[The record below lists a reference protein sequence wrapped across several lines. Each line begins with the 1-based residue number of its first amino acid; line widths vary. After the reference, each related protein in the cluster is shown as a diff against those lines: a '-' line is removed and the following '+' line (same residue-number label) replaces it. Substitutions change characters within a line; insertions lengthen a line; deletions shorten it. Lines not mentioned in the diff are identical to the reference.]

1 MVSNCLS
8 REALWG
14 IAGAMV
20 LSFWALTSYLS
31 SLVTLKAV
39 LFANVPNWP
48 MSLAGQP
55 KVIAG
60 FL

>member
-1 MVSNCLS
+1 
-8 REALWG
+8 
-14 IAGAMV
+14 MV